1 MTIVAD
7 TLDGWLA
14 ALEQLHPTPI
24 ELGLTRIHAVAE
36 KMGLLDMP
44 CPLITVAGTNGKGST
59 VTYLDAIYRAAGYR
73 TCCQFSPHMLRF
85 NERIRLNGDDA
96 SDTQI
101 LEALATVE
109 SGRGEISLTY
119 FEYTVLAAVW
129 LYQRA
134 EPDVII
140 LEVGLGGRLD
150 ACNIWDCDAAIIT
163 NIAVDHERW
172 LGDNREA
179 IGGEKAAISRP
190 GRPAIVGDMDP
201 PNSLTDTLQAI
212 GADVQ
217 LINRDFSIETEAEG
231 WVYKSADVE
240 LQLPMPALAGE
251 WQLANAA
258 CAVTAVQSLR
268 GRLPVDEHAIGQGL
282 KDAHIAG
289 RFQRGKISGVNVVM
303 DVGHNPDAARRL
315 ASQLAGDSFTGRTFA
330 VSAVMADKDLDGMLT
345 HLGSCFDHWYLGGL
359 DLDRAMEPADYQTRL
374 AAHTQAPV
382 TCCHS
387 LSEALDTAIAVSGCD
402 DRVIV
407 FGSFYT
413 VAELITRYE

>member
-1 MTIVAD
+1 MSIVAD

-96 SDTQI
+96 SDAQI

-109 SGRGEISLTY
+109 AGRGNISLTY

-190 GRPAIVGDMDP
+190 GHPAIVGDMDP
-201 PNSLTDTLQAI
+201 PHSLINTLQSI
-212 GADVQ
+212 GADVR
-217 LINRDFSIETEAEG
+217 LIDRDFSIETGAQG

-258 CAVTAVQSLR
+258 CAVTAVQSL
-268 GRLPVDEHAIGQGL
+268 GERLPVDEHAIGLGL
-282 KDAHIAG
+282 KNAHIAG
-289 RFQRGKISGVNVVM
+289 RFQRGKINGVAVVM

-315 ASQLAGDSFTGRTFA
+315 ASQLVADSFTGRTLA

-359 DLDRAMEPADYQTRL
+359 DIDRAMEPADYQSRL

-382 TCCHS
+382 TCCAS
-387 LSEALDTAIAVSGCD
+387 LSGALDAAIAAAGCD

-413 VAELITRYE
+413 VAELVTRYE

>member
-36 KMGLLDMP
+36 KMGLLEMP

-59 VTYLDAIYRAAGYR
+59 VTYLDSIYRAAGYR

-96 SDTQI
+96 TDAQI

-129 LYQRA
+129 LYHRA

-179 IGGEKAAISRP
+179 IGGEKAAISRR
-190 GRPAIVGDMDP
+190 GHPAIVGDVDP
-201 PNSLTDTLQAI
+201 PNSLIDTLQTI
-212 GADVQ
+212 GADVR
-217 LINRDFSIETEAEG
+217 LINRDFSVGTAAKG
-231 WVYKSADVE
+231 WVYQSADVE
-240 LQLPMPALAGE
+240 WQLPMPALAGE

-258 CAVTAVQSLR
+258 CAVTAVQCLQ
-268 GRLPVDEHAIGQGL
+268 GRLPVQAEAIGQGL
-282 KDAHIAG
+282 QNAHIAG
-289 RFQRGKISGVNVVM
+289 RFQRGRIDGVDVVM

-315 ASQLAGDSFTGRTFA
+315 ASQLAVDPSKGRTLA

-345 HLGSCFDHWYLGGL
+345 QLGGCFDHWYLGAL
-359 DLDRAMEPADYQTRL
+359 DIDRAMLPADYQARL
-374 AAHTQAPV
+374 SAHTQAPV
-382 TCCHS
+382 TCCKT
-387 LSEALDTAIAVSGCD
+387 LAEALDAAIAVSGCD

-413 VAELITRYE
+413 VAELITRFE

>member
-36 KMGLLDMP
+36 KMGLLEMP

-96 SDTQI
+96 TDAQI

-109 SGRGEISLTY
+109 SGRGNISLTY

-150 ACNIWDCDAAIIT
+150 ACNVWDCDAAIIT

-190 GRPAIVGDMDP
+190 GHPAIVGDMDP
-201 PNSLTDTLQAI
+201 PNSLIDTLRTI
-212 GADVQ
+212 GADVR
-217 LINRDFSIETEAEG
+217 LIDHDFSIETAVKG

-240 LQLPMPALAGE
+240 LQLPMPALVGE

-258 CAVTAVQSLR
+258 CAVTAVQSLA
-268 GRLPVDEHAIGQGL
+268 GRLPVDEQAIGRGL
-282 KDAHIAG
+282 QNAHIAG
-289 RFQRGKISGVNVVM
+289 RFQRGKINEVGVVM

-315 ASQLAGDSFTGRTFA
+315 ASQLAADSSKGRTLA

-359 DLDRAMEPADYQTRL
+359 DIDRAMEPVDYQARL

-382 TCCHS
+382 TCCTS
-387 LSEALDTAIAVSGCD
+387 LSDALDAAIAASGCD